1 MIAENLIYEVETD
14 EVKTIS
20 LEEYILASEIIL
32 NYKSTMKLHF

>member
-1 MIAENLIYEVETD
+1 MIVENLMYELETN

-32 NYKSTMKLHF
+32 NYKPKMKLHF